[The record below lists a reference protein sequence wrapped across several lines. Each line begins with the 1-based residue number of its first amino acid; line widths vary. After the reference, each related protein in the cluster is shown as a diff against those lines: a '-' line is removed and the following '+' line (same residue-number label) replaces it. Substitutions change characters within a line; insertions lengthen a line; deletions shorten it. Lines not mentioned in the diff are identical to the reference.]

1 MEIPVKALSALL
13 AMTVVSTA
21 AAQKAFPTV
30 EQQVTTAVMALP
42 EPMRANATVMGWKA
56 KGGKLEVLRPGS
68 NGMIC
73 LAQFAVEEDFHVS
86 CYHEG
91 IDPFMAR
98 GRQLREQGITV
109 SARLDSIRYAEVRD
123 GKIRMPGQ
131 AALYQIFGNKDSWD
145 AVTGNLTNTRTL
157 FVIYLPGASAATTGL
172 PTTPQANG
180 PWLMNAGTPKA
191 HIMFTPSMR

>member
-1 MEIPVKALSALL
+1 MKSVVVLLLSSA
-13 AMTVVSTA
+13 VSVA
-21 AAQKAFPTV
+21 GAQKAFPTV
-30 EQQVTTAVMALP
+30 EQQITTAVMALP
-42 EPMRANATVMGWKA
+42 DPMRANATVMGWKA
-56 KGGKLEVLRPGS
+56 QSGKLEVLRPGT

-98 GRQLREQGITV
+98 GRQLREQGIRV
-109 SARLDSIRYAEVRD
+109 PARVDSIRYAEVRD
-123 GKIRMPGQ
+123 GKIKMPGQ

-145 AVTGNLTNTRTL
+145 AATGSLTNTRTV
-157 FVIYLPGASAATTGL
+157 FVIYLPSASAATTGL
-172 PTTPQANG
+172 PTTPQLNA